1 MLKLAGVCC
10 GAAAAAILLSGCA
23 TTYTAEDTAPVA
35 AANKCD
41 ASSAQSHLG
50 AKATAE
56 LAARLIEQSGSRT
69 LRWLPPRT
77 AMTMDYRQDR
87 LNIGYDDN
95 YVIERIMCG

>member
-1 MLKLAGVCC
+1 MLKLAGLC
-10 GAAAAAILLSGCA
+10 GATATAILLSGCA
-23 TTYTAEDTAPVA
+23 TTHTADGNAPA
-35 AANKCD
+35 ITEKKCD
-41 ASSAQSHLG
+41 ASGVQSNMG

-56 LAARLIEQSGSRT
+56 LAARLMEQTSSRT

-95 YVIERIMCG
+95 YVIERFMCG

>member
-1 MLKLAGVCC
+1 MQKLVGIC
-10 GAAAAAILLSGCA
+10 GGAVAAILLSGCA
-23 TTYTAEDTAPVA
+23 TTYAADDTAPA
-35 AANKCD
+35 GIAHKCD
-41 ASSAQSHLG
+41 ASSVQSNLG
-50 AKATAE
+50 AKATAA
-56 LAARLIEQSGSRT
+56 LAADLLKQSGSRT

>member
-1 MLKLAGVCC
+1 MLKLAGICS
-10 GAAAAAILLSGCA
+10 GAASAMLLGGCA
-23 TTYTAEDTAPVA
+23 TTYTTDDTTPAATAER
-35 AANKCD
+35 CD
-41 ASSAQSHLG
+41 ASSVQSNVG
-50 AKATAE
+50 AKATAK
-56 LAARLIEQSGSRT
+56 LAARLIEQTGSRT